1 MGVLLDARIAA
12 DLLGPLRVM
21 QQVGIVPLLPDE
33 DQMRG
38 GHEDRH
44 ERAARRGTRER
55 VRPDAEPATVIGA
68 VFASPEFLFPGELL
82 LGQSRSARFDPA
94 LLHREKATRHG
105 GSSSGTLG
113 PGPGSLVRSRSR
125 VGRGARLVR
134 APTRALNRQG
144 RLFRL

>member
-1 MGVLLDARIAA
+1 
-12 DLLGPLRVM
+12 M

-33 DQMRG
+33 DQVRG
-38 GHEDRH
+38 GHEAGY
-44 ERAARRGTRER
+44 ERAAAGGTGEG
-55 VRPDAEPATVIGA
+55 VRPDAEPAGVIGA
-68 VFASPEFLFPGELL
+68 ALASPQFLLPGELL
-82 LGQSRSARFDPA
+82 LGQGRSARFDPA
-94 LLHREKATRHG
+94 LLHREKATRQD

-144 RLFRL
+144 RLFRLEVPALEPEPLR